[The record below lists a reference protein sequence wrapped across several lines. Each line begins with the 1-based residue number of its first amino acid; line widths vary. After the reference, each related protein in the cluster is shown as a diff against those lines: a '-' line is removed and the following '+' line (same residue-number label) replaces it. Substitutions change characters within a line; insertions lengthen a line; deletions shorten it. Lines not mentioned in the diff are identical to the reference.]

1 MQACFRCHC
10 CLRENIK
17 GRTFCGHHL
26 GDLIFYKLDVFD
38 RRLDRRV
45 VITATI
51 RKGGPNWS
59 ETRRQNATKMQ
70 PKFCE
75 VTDALGED
83 DKLIR
88 DTDCGRLTD
97 EDHTS
102 VGTVS
107 SILSPTMSSSLKQQ
121 QQKTTKE
128 EEEEEEED
136 LREWKPRKTETESM
150 KEAFFRSFCVVLPS
164 GDHYL
169 TWRCSLTISLP
180 AKQKM
185 SWYSTN
191 TSLREPAPKTSRQ
204 QHTYTTCYDRPWS
217 QNTYYYIVWI

>member
-1 MQACFRCHC
+1 
-10 CLRENIK
+10 
-17 GRTFCGHHL
+17 
-26 GDLIFYKLDVFD
+26 
-38 RRLDRRV
+38 
-45 VITATI
+45 
-51 RKGGPNWS
+51 
-59 ETRRQNATKMQ
+59 MQ

-128 EEEEEEED
+128 EEEEEED
-136 LREWKPRKTETESM
+136 LRE
-150 KEAFFRSFCVVLPS
+150 
-164 GDHYL
+164 
-169 TWRCSLTISLP
+169 
-180 AKQKM
+180 
-185 SWYSTN
+185 
-191 TSLREPAPKTSRQ
+191 
-204 QHTYTTCYDRPWS
+204 
-217 QNTYYYIVWI
+217 